1 MVPDAACGQQA
12 AIYKSA
18 ANKFDFSR
26 GIAMKKITDI
36 LDKIFHYLTALSFGL
51 VSICVLVQVITRYT
65 PGISAPWTD
74 EMTRLFFMYTIMFGA
89 PMAIKYSEYA
99 VIDIVTNNMHGPF
112 RHIINILDYVF
123 ICVVGVAGT
132 KQAHIFWKT
141 GLRTVSTSL
150 RINMGIFYLVPVG
163 IFALTSVYCVSGIIR
178 EILEMG
184 KGEE

>member
-1 MVPDAACGQQA
+1 
-12 AIYKSA
+12 
-18 ANKFDFSR
+18 
-26 GIAMKKITDI
+26 MKKITDI

-89 PMAIKYSEYA
+89 PMAIS
-99 VIDIVTNNMHGPF
+99 
-112 RHIINILDYVF
+112 ILDYIL
-123 ICVVGVAGT
+123 ICIVGVVGT
-132 KQAHIFWKT
+132 RQAFIFWKT

-150 RINMGIFYLVPVG
+150 RINMGVFYLVPVG
-163 IFALTSVYCVSGIIR
+163 IFALTSIYCAAGIIS
-178 EILEMG
+178 EIVTMG

>member
-1 MVPDAACGQQA
+1 
-12 AIYKSA
+12 
-18 ANKFDFSR
+18 
-26 GIAMKKITDI
+26 MKKITDI

-89 PMAIKYSEYA
+89 PMAIKYKEYA
-99 VIDIVTNNMHGPF
+99 VIDIVTNSIHGKP
-112 RHIINILDYVF
+112 RHIISILDYIL
-123 ICVVGVAGT
+123 ICIVGVVGTRQGF
-132 KQAHIFWKT
+132 IFWKT

-150 RINMGIFYLVPVG
+150 RINMGVFYLVPVG
-163 IFALTSVYCVSGIIR
+163 IFALTSIYCAAGIIS
-178 EILEMG
+178 EIVTMG

>member
-1 MVPDAACGQQA
+1 
-12 AIYKSA
+12 
-18 ANKFDFSR
+18 
-26 GIAMKKITDI
+26 MKKITDI

-163 IFALTSVYCVSGIIR
+163 IFALTSVYCVAGIIR